1 MRRLSY
7 LLLLLLIAYLFT
19 GVTQVRPG
27 ERAVVRRFGRV
38 LDEKPRPGLWVGL
51 PWGMDRV
58 DRVPVD
64 RVQRVTVGY
73 PPDTDDDSQGAAF
86 GQMLTGDHNLVN
98 VQVHLDFAVRQKDEK
113 DVEDYVV
120 NLDRVEGVLARTTE
134 AVAAEWVGGR
144 NVDDV
149 LIQGKAVLPAVLIAQ
164 VQRRIEP
171 YRLGVEVRGASVAHL
186 FPRREVR
193 PEFDN
198 VTRAQTAIRTQEH
211 RARQEAAQTVRA
223 AETERTQAENRTLA
237 YVGEQRQFAQ
247 AEAETFE
254 KRMRVYH
261 ELRRENPHFLA
272 ALWWDEVGRL
282 LAKLKENGRIDLLDH
297 HISGDGLDITVFP
310 PLPKK
315 GGR

>member
-1 MRRLSY
+1 MRFIKY
-7 LLLLLLIAYLFT
+7 LLPLLLAAYLLT

-27 ERAVVRRFGRV
+27 EWAVVRRFGRV
-38 LDEKPRPGLWVGL
+38 LDEKPRAGLWVGL

-73 PPDTDDDSQGAAF
+73 PADADDDGLAMPP
-86 GQMLTGDHNLVN
+86 GQLLTGDHNLVN
-98 VQVHLDFAVRQKDEK
+98 VQVLLDYAVRQHDEK

-120 NLDRVEGVLARTTE
+120 NLDRVEGVLHRVAE
-134 AVAAEWVGGR
+134 AVVAEWVGGR
-144 NVDDV
+144 PVDDV
-149 LIQGKAVLPAVLIAQ
+149 LTRGKALLPAVLVEQ

-186 FPRREVR
+186 FPPREVR
-193 PEFDN
+193 QEFDN

-211 RARQEAAQTVRA
+211 RAQQDAAQAVRA
-223 AETERTQAENRTLA
+223 AEVERSQIENRTAA
-237 YVGEQRQFAQ
+237 YVEEQATLAR
-247 AEAETFE
+247 AEAEAFE
-254 KRMRVYH
+254 KRLHVYH
-261 ELRRENPHFLA
+261 QLRRDNPHFLT

-282 LAKLKENGRIDLLDH
+282 LARMREGGRVDLLDNR
-297 HISGDGLDITVFP
+297 IGADGLDVLQFP
-310 PLPKK
+310 LLPKK